1 MFEDIRNRRIALRD
15 LRAIFSLLKI
25 DLTPEL
31 EAKFITKY
39 DLKYNQ
45 VKNKV
50 VVKEG
55 FKKTQQAKINFIDWI
70 NDLLDQ
76 TIAFVKEFK
85 DEEEINERIGS
96 LGYGFGL
103 LLGTIQWGISSPMM
117 VEWEYAGDAILL
129 AESIEKKYDGI
140 MVELQRANKNIVLK
154 GISER
159 ANYLSGKHKAK
170 RGDNGFAYL
179 TLVNIAG
186 ALQTKN
192 LG

>member
-1 MFEDIRNRRIALRD
+1 MFEDRRNRSIALRD
-15 LRAIFSLLKI
+15 LRTIFSLLKI

-45 VKNKV
+45 VKKKV

-55 FKKTQQAKINFIDWI
+55 FKKTQQAKITFIDRI

-76 TIAFVKEFK
+76 AIAFVKEFK
-85 DEEEINERIGS
+85 DEEEINERIGD

-103 LLGTIQWGISSPMM
+103 LLGIIQFGISSPMM
-117 VEWEYAGDAILL
+117 VEWEYLGDGILL
-129 AESIEKKYDGI
+129 AESIEKKCDGI
-140 MVELQRANKNIVLK
+140 MVELQKANKNIVLK

-159 ANYLSGKHKAK
+159 ANYLSGKNKAK
-170 RGDNGFAYL
+170 RSDIGLAYH